1 MSEPRQQYSLPD
13 PLKVGGFWIEIQDV
27 VVAAFSE
34 CSGLRIET
42 ELEEYQEG
50 GRNDV
55 VYRLPVR
62 TKFSNIRL
70 KRGWTV
76 GDELWKWYEK
86 AIYGLVEP
94 RDCSIVLCRLG
105 GVEGGPERQNGV
117 GPYQV
122 TEIGRIN
129 VHQAYPVKWEGPD
142 MRADTEAIGFEAI
155 ELAHMGFRLERR

>member
-1 MSEPRQQYSLPD
+1 MSEPRAQYAQQD
-13 PLKVGGFWIEIQDV
+13 PLKVAGFWIEIQDV

-34 CSGLRIET
+34 VSGLRIET

-62 TKFSNIRL
+62 TKYTNIRL

-76 GDELWKWYEK
+76 TDELWNWYED
-86 AIYGLVEP
+86 AIYGLVKP
-94 RDCSIVLCRLG
+94 RDCSIVMCRLG
-105 GVEGGPERQNGV
+105 GTEGGPERSNGR

-122 TEIGRIN
+122 TELGRIN
-129 VHQAYPVKWEGPD
+129 VHQAYPVKWEGPEL
-142 MRADTEAIGFEAI
+142 RADTEAIGFEAI